1 MKILAVPSKTVIV
14 REERHSVLH
23 TNEFSNRKN
32 RAVRVH
38 RALLVQHFHGSLDRV
53 QHYDLLTQY
62 FDMRD
67 VTYRASK
74 CMISAKWEALTILFS
89 SLSESEPGLDIVPN
103 KRPPRR
109 TRGIWC
115 RILLG
120 EHPLHQIHSNTSKK
134 YVQ

>member
-1 MKILAVPSKTVIV
+1 MK
-14 REERHSVLH
+14 
-23 TNEFSNRKN
+23 
-32 RAVRVH
+32 
-38 RALLVQHFHGSLDRV
+38 
-53 QHYDLLTQY
+53 YDVLTQY

-67 VTYRASK
+67 ITYRASK
-74 CMISAKWEALTILFS
+74 CMISAKWEALTILLS
-89 SLSESEPGLDIVPN
+89 PLSESEPGLDIRHIGDVPN

-109 TRGIWC
+109 TSLGIWC